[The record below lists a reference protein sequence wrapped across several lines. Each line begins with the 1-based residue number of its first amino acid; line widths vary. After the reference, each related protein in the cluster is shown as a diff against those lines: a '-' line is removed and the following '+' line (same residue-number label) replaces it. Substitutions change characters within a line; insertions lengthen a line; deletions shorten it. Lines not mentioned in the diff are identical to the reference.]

1 VTGAKLVEKFPVFYG
16 ALRFTAIFLQ
26 PINGLCPESSDGR
39 HIFISRYLKP
49 FYYYFHMRFF
59 RFWTKRLYSVLIS
72 LVTTSME
79 KSPLE
84 AADSN

>member
-1 VTGAKLVEKFPVFYG
+1 VIGAKLIDKFPAFYG
-16 ALRFTAIFLQ
+16 APRFIAIFLQ

-39 HIFISRYLKP
+39 HILISRYLKA
-49 FYYYFHMRFF
+49 FYYYFHMSFF
-59 RFWTKRLYSVLIS
+59 RFWIKQPYSVLIS